1 MGNQDLS
8 LVHFG
13 LHRRVP
19 NAKHLISG
27 SKELS
32 LMVTIPTALQG
43 ESLASITLFFYYC
56 GRIHMVKA
64 MDSRQGHLHSVEIY
78 GSDFSHVRSI
88 CLIKTLEGLEIGC
101 RLRLMG
107 IGLLPIRWN
116 DVGQPLINGKK
127 LEILEI
133 GACLGGYLYVVAGTV
148 AIVLAEII
156 LAMRIYA
163 FAGTQGLGIAYTL
176 KPEDSCIGKPCLLD
190 SFLPFQVTVT
200 CSMASEV
207 ISVLGWIPTSIVEL
221 IFLVLV
227 FWKTRRARAIRGEYS
242 LVAKGKVPYA
252 VDIMAVLARDSKK
265 YFLQIFALCFIG
277 ACLNVIVIL
286 DNLKLHSSSLAIVL
300 SAVLSNTF
308 VIFAVAVLSILAPEL
323 FISLRME
330 YYGPVGSLADQSQLP
345 WEVAIPEGSQHAP
358 QDSGSSRRGQYSI
371 VEDQEAWIWR
381 VALDEHVR
389 LYFISYYMMLINVL
403 LFGESKVLEL
413 FPWYKETI
421 SAGPSRLSF

>member
-1 MGNQDLS
+1 MGSQDLS

-43 ESLASITLFFYYC
+43 ESLASYTLFFYYC

-127 LEILEI
+127 LEILLI
-133 GACLGGYLYVVAGTV
+133 LKCYVVAGTV

-190 SFLPFQVTVT
+190 SSLPFQVTVT

-242 LVAKGKVPYA
+242 LVAEGKVPYA
-252 VDIMAVLARDSKK
+252 VDIMAILARDSKK

-286 DNLKLHSSSLAIVL
+286 DNFKLHSSALAIML
-300 SAVLSNTF
+300 PAVLSNTF
-308 VIFAVAVLSILAPEL
+308 VTFAVAVLSILAPEL

-345 WEVAIPEGSQHAP
+345 WEVAIPEGK
-358 QDSGSSRRGQYSI
+358 
-371 VEDQEAWIWR
+371 
-381 VALDEHVR
+381 
-389 LYFISYYMMLINVL
+389 
-403 LFGESKVLEL
+403 SKVLEL
-413 FPWYKETI
+413 FPWYKETV